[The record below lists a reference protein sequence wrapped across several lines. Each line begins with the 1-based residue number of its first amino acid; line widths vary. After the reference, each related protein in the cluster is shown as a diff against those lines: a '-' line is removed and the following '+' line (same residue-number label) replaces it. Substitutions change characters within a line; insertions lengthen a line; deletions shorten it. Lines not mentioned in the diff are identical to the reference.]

1 MKGDLSLTKTNG
13 RVIIDIRNKFLAF
26 KNNLTFTNCMSKT
39 NNVLIDHVEC
49 IDIVMPMYNFL
60 EYSKNYRKTTG
71 YFWNYYRDEPNN
83 PPLNDDYP
91 PTINYNA
98 DPITNSES
106 FKYKSSITGKTSNA
120 NQGTEQ
126 GNTNTKRNLEIVVPL
141 KYLSNFWRSL
151 DMPLINCEISLTLTL
166 FENCVLTD
174 IKTQTVV
181 AAQGNNPARERIDAP
196 TNAIFK
202 ITDKKLYVPVVT
214 LSTKHDNNV
223 LKNLKSEFK
232 RTIK

>member
-91 PTINYNA
+91 
-98 DPITNSES
+98 DPITNFAS
-106 FKYKSSITGKTSNA
+106 FKYKTNITGKTSNA
-120 NQGTEQ
+120 NQ
-126 GNTNTKRNLEIVVPL
+126 
-141 KYLSNFWRSL
+141 
-151 DMPLINCEISLTLTL
+151 
-166 FENCVLTD
+166 ENS
-174 IKTQTVV
+174 K
-181 AAQGNNPARERIDAP
+181 
-196 TNAIFK
+196 
-202 ITDKKLYVPVVT
+202 T
-214 LSTKHDNNV
+214 LSKEIKRLRKI
-223 LKNLKSEFK
+223 LKLLF
-232 RTIK
+232 R